1 MALADSLTIP
11 LEMRFTLPAEP
22 MHITAETEE
31 CSMLFVI
38 ATNIT
43 RAEDD
48 DPAIKQLRAGTYQH
62 GSANTNA
69 RKRALEDDAAN
80 RRMGNGSRKSS
91 KVIRRLDSSSRQN
104 TGTQQSPNGTSR
116 ASSGQGIGTKQTTV
130 STPSS
135 ATLGGYGDIGQ
146 EQEELPLFLSS
157 QLSVADIEVLQQSG
171 LGVETMTAD
180 EFAAML
186 DDDGVEVN
194 GDIPMKPP
202 SNTPGPSSVRPST
215 KSGVSTNGEWEE
227 CDELDDDDMV
237 MGPTQSE
244 GSADKVSTVVH
255 CLGVPSDV
263 SLLDIP
269 AFVRGLV

>member
-1 MALADSLTIP
+1 MVLADSLNIP

-22 MHITAETEE
+22 MYITAETEE

-48 DPAIKQLRAGTYQH
+48 DPAIKQLRSGTYQH
-62 GSANTNA
+62 GSANANA

-80 RRMGNGSRKSS
+80 GRMGNGSRRSS
-91 KVIRRLDSSSRQN
+91 KVVRRLDSRASSRQDA
-104 TGTQQSPNGTSR
+104 GTQQSRNGNSQ
-116 ASSGQGIGTKQTTV
+116 ASSGPRSGTRQPTA

-135 ATLGGYGDIGQ
+135 ATLGDDGDTGQ
-146 EQEELPLFLSS
+146 QQEELPLFLSS

-186 DDDGVEVN
+186 DGEGQEVN
-194 GDIPMKPP
+194 DDILMKPP
-202 SNTPGPSSVRPST
+202 SKAPGPSSARPST

-244 GSADKVSTVVH
+244 GSADKVSTTAIH
-255 CLGVPSDV
+255 C
-263 SLLDIP
+263 
-269 AFVRGLV
+269 